1 MPSRL
6 PLRCIA
12 EPDTQYGFVVEM
24 LQSLPIVERVKSARQ
39 DTPLGRA
46 NLPPPIGSL
55 KAEAEKELTHTYS
68 AEAFGDLLLSHLS
81 PSLLSLLSTAY
92 ECCLDTR

>member
-1 MPSRL
+1 M
-6 PLRCIA
+6 
-12 EPDTQYGFVVEM
+12 
-24 LQSLPIVERVKSARQ
+24 ERVRSARQ

-68 AEAFGDLLLSHLS
+68 AEAFGEAFGDLLHLS
-81 PSLLSLLSTAY
+81 SLSSLRHMNATYTHDST
-92 ECCLDTR
+92 

>member
-1 MPSRL
+1 MGIRAAGRAL
-6 PLRCIA
+6 AIA
-12 EPDTQYGFVVEM
+12 RTSDM
-24 LQSLPIVERVKSARQ
+24 HIERVRSARQ

-46 NLPPPIGSL
+46 NLPPPIGSQ

-68 AEAFGDLLLSHLS
+68 AEAFGDLLLSLSHLI
-81 PSLLSLLSTAY
+81 PFPLSSTAY

>member
-1 MPSRL
+1 MTYL
-6 PLRCIA
+6 TVIWVNL
-12 EPDTQYGFVVEM
+12 
-24 LQSLPIVERVKSARQ
+24 ERVRSARQ

-68 AEAFGDLLLSHLS
+68 AEAFGDLLLSHIYI
-81 PSLLSLLSTAY
+81 LSLLHISSHLHLSLPTAY
-92 ECCLDTR
+92 ECCPDTR

>member
-1 MPSRL
+1 M
-6 PLRCIA
+6 
-12 EPDTQYGFVVEM
+12 
-24 LQSLPIVERVKSARQ
+24 ERVRSARQ

-68 AEAFGDLLLSHLS
+68 AGAFGDLLLSHRIFSFHLF
-81 PSLLSLLSTAY
+81 STAY

>member
-1 MPSRL
+1 M
-6 PLRCIA
+6 
-12 EPDTQYGFVVEM
+12 
-24 LQSLPIVERVKSARQ
+24 ERVRSARQ

-68 AEAFGDLLLSHLS
+68 AEAFGDLLLSHLYLVS
-81 PSLLSLLSTAY
+81 LSLLY
-92 ECCLDTR
+92 RL

>member
-1 MPSRL
+1 MRSF
-6 PLRCIA
+6 A
-12 EPDTQYGFVVEM
+12 EALF
-24 LQSLPIVERVKSARQ
+24 SAAAWVERVRSARQ

-68 AEAFGDLLLSHLS
+68 AEAFGDLLLSHHIFSFHLF
-81 PSLLSLLSTAY
+81 STAY
-92 ECCLDTR
+92 GCCLDTR

>member
-1 MPSRL
+1 M
-6 PLRCIA
+6 
-12 EPDTQYGFVVEM
+12 
-24 LQSLPIVERVKSARQ
+24 ERVRSARQ

-55 KAEAEKELTHTYS
+55 KAEAENELTHTYS
-68 AEAFGDLLLSHLS
+68 AEAFGDLLLSLYHLIHS
-81 PSLLSLLSTAY
+81 SLLSAY

>member
-1 MPSRL
+1 MLEFRVSR
-6 PLRCIA
+6 A
-12 EPDTQYGFVVEM
+12 GFG
-24 LQSLPIVERVKSARQ
+24 LLCGLLLAKVERVRSARQ

-68 AEAFGDLLLSHLS
+68 AEAFGDLLLSHHIFFSFHLF
-81 PSLLSLLSTAY
+81 STAY

>member
-1 MPSRL
+1 MGCHGLSVNRPCDPRL
-6 PLRCIA
+6 
-12 EPDTQYGFVVEM
+12 
-24 LQSLPIVERVKSARQ
+24 ERVRSARQ

-68 AEAFGDLLLSHLS
+68 AEAFGDLLLSLLSSIFSHLS
-81 PSLLSLLSTAY
+81 LPTAY

>member
-1 MPSRL
+1 MKLIPTL
-6 PLRCIA
+6 VAL
-12 EPDTQYGFVVEM
+12 
-24 LQSLPIVERVKSARQ
+24 ERVRSARQ

-68 AEAFGDLLLSHLS
+68 AEAFGDLLLSLSSHLIHF
-81 PSLLSLLSTAY
+81 PLSLPTAY

>member
-1 MPSRL
+1 MRFRSEEL
-6 PLRCIA
+6 A
-12 EPDTQYGFVVEM
+12 V
-24 LQSLPIVERVKSARQ
+24 VERVRSARQ

-68 AEAFGDLLLSHLS
+68 AEAFGDLLLSLIS
-81 PSLLSLLSTAY
+81 FFPSLLYRL
-92 ECCLDTR
+92 